1 MEQDRSKKWSYMET
15 QVLEGKNCIVTGA
28 NRGIGRVIVESFVA
42 EGANVWACSR
52 TASSAFEEDMRNLQE
67 QYGVWIEPVYFDLNS
82 EEEMKQALSH
92 IRKEKKSIDV
102 LVNNAGMPYG
112 ALLQMTPMK
121 DLKEVFQVNY
131 FSQIY
136 LMQLVSKIMI
146 RQKSGSI
153 INMASVGGIET
164 NPGYLAY
171 GSSKAALIWATQ
183 SIAKELGRYH
193 IRVNAV
199 APGLTETEMGHYK
212 SEEELQK
219 VIDRTGMQRMARP
232 EEIADAVVYLA
243 SGHSSFVN
251 GQVLRVDGGR

>member
-1 MEQDRSKKWSYMET
+1 MEARL
-15 QVLEGKNCIVTGA
+15 LEGYNCIITGS
-28 NRGIGRVIVESFVA
+28 NRGIGRNIVEKFA
-42 EGANVWACSR
+42 ANGANIWACARR
-52 TASSAFEEDMRNLQE
+52 TSSKFEQDMQNLAERYQ
-67 QYGVWIEPVYFDLNS
+67 VTIEPVYFDLNS
-82 EEEMKQALSH
+82 EDEIKQAISM
-92 IRKEKKSIDV
+92 IRKTKRPVDV

-121 DLKEVFQVNY
+121 DLKEVFRVNY

-136 LMQLVSKIMI
+136 IMQLVSKIMM
-146 RQKSGSI
+146 RQNHGSI

-219 VIDRTGMQRMARP
+219 VIGRTGMQRMARP
-232 EEIADAVVYLA
+232 EEIADAVLFLA
-243 SGHSSFVN
+243 SEQASFVN
-251 GQVLRVDGGR
+251 GEVLRVDGGR

>member
-1 MEQDRSKKWSYMET
+1 MET
-15 QVLEGKNCIVTGA
+15 RLLEGYNCIITGS
-28 NRGIGRVIVESFVA
+28 NRGIGRNIVEKFA
-42 EGANVWACSR
+42 ANGANIWACAR
-52 TASSAFEEDMRNLQE
+52 RISSEFEQDMQNLAKRYQ
-67 QYGVWIEPVYFDLNS
+67 VTIEPVYFDLNA
-82 EEEMKQALSH
+82 EDEIKQAVSM
-92 IRKEKKSIDV
+92 IRKTKKSVDV

-112 ALLQMTPMK
+112 ALLQMTPLK

-131 FSQIY
+131 FSQVYI
-136 LMQLVSKIMI
+136 MQLVSKIMM
-146 RQKSGSI
+146 RQDHGSI

-232 EEIADAVVYLA
+232 EEIADAVLFLA
-243 SGHSSFVN
+243 SKQASFVN
-251 GQVLRVDGGR
+251 GEVLRVDGGR

>member
-1 MEQDRSKKWSYMET
+1 MET
-15 QVLEGKNCIVTGA
+15 RLLEGYNCIITGS
-28 NRGIGRVIVESFVA
+28 NRGIGRNIVEKFAAS
-42 EGANVWACSR
+42 GANIWACARR
-52 TASSAFEEDMRNLQE
+52 TSSEFEQDMQDLAK
-67 QYGVWIEPVYFDLNS
+67 QYQVTIEPVYFDLNS
-82 EEEMKQALSH
+82 EDEIKQAISM
-92 IRKEKKSIDV
+92 IRKTKKSVDV

-112 ALLQMTPMK
+112 ALLQMTPLK

-136 LMQLVSKIMI
+136 IMQLVSKIMM
-146 RQKSGSI
+146 RQDHGSI

-171 GSSKAALIWATQ
+171 GSSKAALIWATR

-232 EEIADAVVYLA
+232 EEIADAVLFLA
-243 SGHSSFVN
+243 SKQASFVN
-251 GQVLRVDGGR
+251 GEVLRVDGGR